1 MAAAAGGERANE
13 GEMSM
18 ADDWPKIV
26 SRRTTRVSPWMEIIE
41 REVAFAPG
49 VEHQLYHAVGQHDH
63 LAIVA
68 RTPDERIPIV
78 RQYRPAVERF
88 TWELPAGLIEKGE
101 QPEAS
106 CRREL
111 MEETGFPARSVHS
124 LGAYA
129 SCTAR
134 LSNQIHSFFVETGER
149 AKMWQ
154 PEAGIGVKQVTPAEL
169 ASLILSGEFEL
180 QLHIAVLL
188 LAGLRGLIDLG
199 TLNT

>member
-1 MAAAAGGERANE
+1 MAE
-13 GEMSM
+13 
-18 ADDWPKIV
+18 DWPKIV

-41 REVAFAPG
+41 REVEFAHG
-49 VEHQLYHAVGQHDH
+49 ADHHLYHAVSQQDY

-68 RTPDERIPIV
+68 RTPAGLIPIV

-111 MEETGFPARSVHS
+111 LEETGFPARSVYS
-124 LGAYA
+124 LGAHA
-129 SCTAR
+129 PCTAR
-134 LSNQIHSFFVETGER
+134 LSNQIHSFFVETRER

-154 PEAGIGVKQVTPAEL
+154 PEAGIDVKQVTSAEL
-169 ASLILSGEFEL
+169 ADLILSGEFQL

-188 LAGLRGLIDLG
+188 LAGLRGFIDLR
-199 TLNT
+199 TLNTSP